1 MGWNDHDDRLMEMA
15 DQFEMAGLPYTIA
28 YEKALEIRE
37 DEIREGEIL
46 SETALYQI
54 VNDTMEENGIAY
66 T

>member
-15 DQFEMAGLPYTIA
+15 DQFEMAGLPYPLA

-37 DEIREGEIL
+37 DEIREGEII

-54 VNDTMEENGIAY
+54 VIDTMEEKGIAY